1 MVREMLDVDMNSDRN
16 TEQNKYNQ
24 VKKKILNIINTMGE
38 ATSWQI
44 SLITGQSVEAASMAL
59 LRYHKMGLLHRRTL
73 RGRLKIYSITQR
85 GRERLAWLIENHW
98 NE

>member
-1 MVREMLDVDMNSDRN
+1 MIMNSEQN

-59 LRYHKMGLLHRRTL
+59 FRYHKMGLLHRQTL
-73 RGRLKIYSITQR
+73 RGRLKGYNLTER
-85 GRERLAWLIENHW
+85 GLERLNWLES
-98 NE
+98 E